1 MKSLKANN
9 WRCAYIYCRG
19 STDEQA
25 KHLTSIDQQEAYAR
39 QLCEDRAITIV
50 EVFTDRGYTGGDR
63 NRPELNRMVMLAC
76 GEDHLVDLV
85 VACNMSRI
93 ARDLEFSVFV
103 LEQLSRA
110 GVEMTFVQ

>member
-50 EVFTDRGYTGGDR
+50 EVFTDRDTPAATAIGP
-63 NRPELNRMVMLAC
+63 NSIEW
-76 GEDHLVDLV
+76 
-85 VACNMSRI
+85 
-93 ARDLEFSVFV
+93 
-103 LEQLSRA
+103 
-110 GVEMTFVQ
+110 